1 MLLILSYYID
11 FMITVMHFCVNFI
24 VGKTKQFLHMFTDLG
39 DLGEPVAKAC
49 LIPFFFKLLRRQ
61 YCYLSIYQTHDFI
74 R

>member
-24 VGKTKQFLHMFTDLG
+24 VDKTKQFLHMFTDLG

-49 LIPFFFKLLRRQ
+49 LIPFF
-61 YCYLSIYQTHDFI
+61 LSNY
-74 R
+74 

>member
-39 DLGEPVAKAC
+39 KPVAKAC
-49 LIPFFFKLLRRQ
+49 LIPFF
-61 YCYLSIYQTHDFI
+61 LSNY
-74 R
+74 

>member
-1 MLLILSYYID
+1 MLLILSYFID

-49 LIPFFFKLLRRQ
+49 LIPFF
-61 YCYLSIYQTHDFI
+61 LSNY
-74 R
+74 